1 MKILNILTVAR
12 MTRMAHLL
20 ARMARRFTTLNGY
33 ASSEVNVVA
42 ETSQDDSRISAR
54 VTSDLQ
60 QITLYLDVL
69 HKLSDSMSNAI
80 INGLKAGT
88 NVVQTVQVT
97 SVAALQ
103 LVNRSNCEVDSA
115 VQQSVTGALN
125 VLSGEIRL
133 P

>member
-12 MTRMAHLL
+12 MTRMARMAHLL
-20 ARMARRFTTLNGY
+20 ARMARRFTTLNDY

-60 QITLYLDVL
+60 QITLYPDVL
-69 HKLSDSMSNAI
+69 HKLSHSMSNAI

-88 NVVQTVQVT
+88 NVVQTVQVA

-103 LVNRSNCEVDSA
+103 LENRSNCEVESA
-115 VQQSVTGALN
+115 VQ
-125 VLSGEIRL
+125 
-133 P
+133 